1 VHTCDQCRETIL
13 PLIDNIAQLAG
24 KITRLRD
31 LLTAERQTSA
41 NLLAAISAA
50 LGAESEGEADPLGY
64 LRDELPDE
72 PGGAYGA

>member
-1 VHTCDQCRETIL
+1 MHTCDQCRETI
-13 PLIDNIAQLAG
+13 PSLIDNIALLAG
-24 KITRLRD
+24 EITRLHD
-31 LLTAERQTSA
+31 ALTAERQTSA
-41 NLLAAISAA
+41 NLLAAIRAA

>member
-1 VHTCDQCRETIL
+1 VHTCDQCRETI
-13 PLIDNIAQLAG
+13 PSLIDNITRLAG
-24 KITRLRD
+24 EIARLHD
-31 LLTAERQTSA
+31 VLTGERQTSA
-41 NLLAAISAA
+41 NLLAAIRAA